1 MSEEEKNEIKKLVH
15 AEVRN
20 ALERVLV
27 EQEKV
32 AQKVVDDAVAKVVN
46 EYDVIFGKQSRKQ
59 VSIEDS
65 IDSIRAS
72 TEAIKEEIKDDR
84 RVAKDIL
91 EKLTKLEYISLDA
104 DAATKVRSFI
114 RSPVKFMIKTIA
126 GIE

>member
-20 ALERVLV
+20 ALERVLT

-32 AQKVVDDAVAKVVN
+32 AKRVVDDAVAKVVN

-65 IDSIRAS
+65 IDSVRAS
-72 TEAIKEEIKDDR
+72 TEAIKEEIRDDR

-114 RSPVKFMIKTIA
+114 RSPIKFMIRTVA